1 MLRFRDGRFRILMV
15 SDFHAG
21 KRYDPKLKAGL
32 EALLENTAPD
42 FVMVGGDQCLDKATP
57 AETRDYMA
65 DIMSPVIG
73 RSLPWAAVLGN
84 HDRECGID
92 VGDEYMVYES
102 LPYFA
107 ADAGPSC
114 IHGCGNFSIPVYPSD
129 ENNGAPA
136 FVIWGLDSSLYQ
148 RRLPEI
154 LGRDEKMRVIL
165 PDPIGGGSGDGA
177 VMFDQVM
184 WYYDRSRQYEKEAG
198 APVPGALFTH
208 VPVQE
213 FMEIVRNPEET
224 GARGHMRESSCCSEI
239 SPGLFMAALER
250 GDVRGMFFG
259 HDHLVTLQGEYCGIT
274 MACDGA
280 LGYNMS
286 AHDDLR
292 GGRVIDVSE
301 DGRLTTHFVSLW
313 SIMGKAC
320 MRDPGYMEGG
330 CAYFI
335 RKL

>member
-1 MLRFRDGRFRILMV
+1 MLRFRDGRFRILRV

-21 KRYDPKLKAGL
+21 KSYDPKLRRGL
-32 EALLENTAPD
+32 EALLEKTVPD
-42 FVMVGGDQCLDKATP
+42 FVMVGGDQCLDRETP
-57 AETRDYMA
+57 AAAGEYMA
-65 DIMSPVIG
+65 DIMSPVIE
-73 RSLPWAAVLGN
+73 RKIPWAAVLGN
-84 HDRECGID
+84 HDREVGIS
-92 VGDEYMVYES
+92 VEEEYAEYER

-107 ADAGPSC
+107 GSAGPDGLY
-114 IHGCGNFSIPVYPSD
+114 GCGNFSIPVYPSGD
-129 ENNGAPA
+129 GNGNPA

-148 RRLPEI
+148 RHLPEI
-154 LGRDEKMRVIL
+154 LGRDESWRITL
-165 PDPIGGGSGDGA
+165 PDPMGGGASDGA
-177 VMFDQVM
+177 LMFSQVM
-184 WYYDRSRQYEKEAG
+184 WYYDRSLEYERTAG
-198 APVPGALFTH
+198 RKVPGAVFTH

-213 FMEIVRNPEET
+213 FMEIIKNPEET

-239 SPGLFMAALER
+239 SSGLFMAALER
-250 GDVRGMFFG
+250 GDIRGMFFG
-259 HDHLVTLQGEYCGIT
+259 HDHLVTLQGEYCGVT

-292 GGRVIDVSE
+292 GGRVIDVAE
-301 DGRLTTHFVSLW
+301 NGGLTTQFVSLW
-313 SIMGKAC
+313 SIMGKEC